1 MPRAD
6 AAAPASGR
14 GLDDVVPGNVRALR
28 TARGWRQQDLAVA
41 AGWSRAAVVDV
52 EEGRRRL
59 TLRDA
64 AVLCRVL
71 HVPLAALLDGADDT
85 AVLGLGAPEPLDRG

>member
-1 MPRAD
+1 MPRAE
-6 AAAPASGR
+6 AAARTAVR

-71 HVPLAALLDGADDT
+71 HVTLSALLDGADEA
-85 AVLGLGAPEPLDRG
+85 AVLGLGTQHRD